1 MKWNEHGSL
10 KGLHAPLSASQ
21 SAWVNYDEPRLRQYM
36 NNLKAK
42 EKGTKDH
49 EFANYAIENRYKMS
63 NHKKSMN
70 QFVNDSIGFRMTS
83 EQTLFY
89 SENCFGTA
97 DAISFE
103 ETDEGKVLKIFDLKT
118 GSSRVTF
125 RQLYVY
131 TALFCLEYNH
141 DPFDLIIELRI
152 YQNNEI
158 MVQVPEPLEVR
169 NIIDTIVKFDKIII
183 GMK

>member
-1 MKWNEHGSL
+1 MQWNEHGSL

-21 SAWVNYDEPRLRQYM
+21 SAWVNYDETRLRQYM
-36 NNLKAK
+36 HNLKAK

-63 NHKKSMN
+63 NHKKSIN

-97 DAISFE
+97 DAISYE
-103 ETDEGKVLKIFDLKT
+103 ETPEGKSLRIFDLKT

-125 RQLYVY
+125 RQLHVY
-131 TALFCLEYNH
+131 SALFCLEYNC
-141 DPFDLIIELRI
+141 DPFDLNIELRI

-158 MVQVPEPLEVR
+158 LIQSPDPTEVR
-169 NIIDTIVKFDKIII
+169 AIIDTIVKFDKIIV
-183 GMK
+183 GLK